1 MRHERL
7 FSSEKLPSPKD
18 LVNNNTSQPVMDKTS
33 LNAKSLKGI
42 LNIIAVF
49 YICQPYVKNGK
60 NSSSFFKKNYLKL
73 KAKNTTIYSNEEE
86 ILSIRSID
94 YIFLFSI

>member
-1 MRHERL
+1 MLLQLNFNESMVKKKKKRMRHERL

-18 LVNNNTSQPVMDKTS
+18 SVNNTSQPVMDKTS

-60 NSSSFFKKNYLKL
+60 NSSSFF
-73 KAKNTTIYSNEEE
+73 
-86 ILSIRSID
+86 
-94 YIFLFSI
+94 F